1 MFGLIL
7 LAIMDGSLVVGILQD
22 NENLLNVAEFLMWLI
37 TIMTVLLAFASDEIL
52 RTDYHH
58 IIVIVLTRTITIV
71 SLIMLVY
78 YGFILA
84 PVIWIIAWIV
94 RLGRKHQLNTGK
106 RW

>member
-22 NENLLNVAEFLMWLI
+22 NENLLNVAEFLMWLL
-37 TIMTVLLAFASDEIL
+37 TIMTVFMAFASDEIL
-52 RTDYHH
+52 RKDYHH
-58 IIVIVLTRTITIV
+58 IIVIWLTRTISIV

-84 PVIWIIAWIV
+84 PTIWTVAWIV
-94 RLGRKHQLNTGK
+94 TLGRRHQLNTGK
-106 RW
+106 RY

>member
-22 NENLLNVAEFLMWLI
+22 NENLLNVAEFLMWLL
-37 TIMTVLLAFASDEIL
+37 TIMTVFMAFASDEIL
-52 RTDYHH
+52 RKDYHH
-58 IIVIVLTRTITIV
+58 IIVIWLTRTISIV
-71 SLIMLVY
+71 SLILLVY

-84 PVIWIIAWIV
+84 PAIWTVAWIV
-94 RLGRKHQLNTGK
+94 TLGRRHQLNTGK

>member
-22 NENLLNVAEFLMWLI
+22 NENLLNVAEFLMWLL
-37 TIMTVLLAFASDEIL
+37 TIMTVFMAFASDEIL
-52 RTDYHH
+52 RKDYHH
-58 IIVIVLTRTITIV
+58 IIVIWLTRTISIV

-84 PVIWIIAWIV
+84 PAIWTVAWIV
-94 RLGRKHQLNTGK
+94 TLGRRHQLNSG
-106 RW
+106 RRY